1 MFRHHRRR
9 AAPGGSQQ
17 ASIGPLEPRDGRRIM
32 DLAPAITDRA
42 TAFFLYQYAFS
53 PELCAST
60 GISPGVHEHLPV
72 LLLHE
77 PPTGALSTIVAAAG
91 LAALANAGASTAW
104 KYDAFRLYGKALQQ
118 LQVDLKDPVRMR
130 SDSTLAAVMLMGTFE
145 VKHLVSSFFCSQ
157 AEHTC

>member
-9 AAPGGSQQ
+9 PAPGDSQQ
-17 ASIGPLEPRDGRRIM
+17 ASIGQSPLEPLDGHRII
-32 DLAPAITDRA
+32 DLSPAIADRA

-72 LLLHE
+72 LLQHG
-77 PPTGALSTIVAAAG
+77 PPKGALNTIVAAAG
-91 LAALANAGASTAW
+91 LAALANAGASTQW
-104 KYDAFRLYGKALQQ
+104 RYDAYRSYGKALQQ
-118 LQVDLKDPVRMR
+118 LQVDLKDPVRMK

-145 VKHLVSSFFCSQ
+145 VKYHSVPFLLLQ
-157 AEHTC
+157 LR